1 MFGKFMGEHLPL
13 SPIFTYFWTP
23 LQVFT
28 CKFWEMLRIFHKTP
42 VDGSH
47 PADIYRG
54 PTRHDFMS
62 FYNFRDKFYDVI
74 IFNDFE
80 DS

>member
-1 MFGKFMGEHLPL
+1 
-13 SPIFTYFWTP
+13 
-23 LQVFT
+23 
-28 CKFWEMLRIFHKTP
+28 MLRIFHKTP

-62 FYNFRDKFYDVI
+62 FYDFRDKLYDVM
-74 IFNDFE
+74 IFNDFG